1 MLEFVMPRPR
11 RTQISVEDTPYYHCC
26 SRVVRRAYLCGD
38 DQFSGKNYDHR
49 RSWVESLLHELET
62 VFAIDVA
69 AFAVMF
75 NHLHVVLRIDIETA
89 NRWSDRQVLEQW
101 HKLFKGDELT
111 QKFVN
116 GELVEAHD
124 VLRLKHAIATYRSR
138 LCDISWF
145 MRCLN
150 EPIARQANQE
160 DNCTGR
166 FWEGRFKS
174 QALLDEAA
182 VLVCM
187 AYVDLNP
194 IRAKMAVTPEQS
206 DHTSIQLRIRAAL
219 KGEQPK
225 NLLPF
230 IGNERQLSSKNS
242 QPKGIAFSLQDYL
255 ELVDDTGR
263 IILNDKR
270 GAISAL
276 NVSSTKL
283 LTRLNIPQ
291 DNWLKLTT
299 EFGKLFHGPVGTLQE
314 LTSYC
319 EHLEKRRRHFASCC
333 QHLQAS

>member
-1 MLEFVMPRPR
+1 MPRPR
-11 RTQISVEDTPYYHCC
+11 RTQISVEDTPFYHCC
-26 SRVVRRAYLCGD
+26 SRVVRRAFLCGD
-38 DQFSGKNYDHR
+38 DDYSGKNYDHR
-49 RSWVESLLHELET
+49 RAWVESLLFKLEAI
-62 VFAIDVA
+62 FAIDVV
-69 AFAVMF
+69 AFAVMS
-75 NHLHVVLRIDIETA
+75 NHLHVVLRIDVETA
-89 NRWSDRQVLEQW
+89 NRWSDREVLEQW
-101 HKLFKGDELT
+101 HKLFKGNELT
-111 QKFVN
+111 QKFAK
-116 GELVEAHD
+116 GELVEAHE
-124 VLRLKHAIATYRSR
+124 VNRLKYSIATYRSR

-174 QALLDEAA
+174 QALLDETA
-182 VLVCM
+182 VLACM

-194 IRAKMAVTPEQS
+194 IRAKMADTLEQS

-230 IGNERQLSSKNS
+230 IGNEREN
-242 QPKGIAFSLQDYL
+242 QPNGIAFSLVDYL
-255 ELVDDTGR
+255 QLMEDTGR
-263 IILNDKR
+263 IIRNDR
-270 GAISAL
+270 CGAISDNSA
-276 NVSSTKL
+276 KL
-283 LTRLNIPQ
+283 LTSLNIQQ

-314 LTSYC
+314 LTDYC

-333 QHLQAS
+333 QHLKAG